1 LNHGIAYVYIRSWP
15 GLKRQRAPHPVILC
29 IEDRLPSL
37 TMRRMVLE
45 NAGYVVVTATSGR
58 DALRRLADSHIDL
71 VLSDHYLRS
80 EMGTAIAAEIKKL
93 RPEIPILLISGAQ
106 DVPETQDVD
115 GVVYKADGPT
125 KLLVL
130 IAQAL
135 GL

>member
-1 LNHGIAYVYIRSWP
+1 
-15 GLKRQRAPHPVILC
+15 
-29 IEDRLPSL
+29 
-37 TMRRMVLE
+37 MVLE

-71 VLSDHYLRS
+71 VLSDHYLRG
-80 EMGTAIAAEIKKL
+80 EVGTAIAAEIKKSK
-93 RPEIPILLISGAQ
+93 PEIPILLISGTQ